1 MQSPK
6 RQASAAAA
14 PPVQPTGALAK
25 RPATAP
31 KAAVDLAVQE
41 LEALL
46 PEPRYRV
53 TKEMGSAVSDKE
65 FKEDVRALIETGLQP
80 CGIVIATRDMRTK
93 LSGLKS
99 KKWIVIRDP
108 AAAQGDASVLGFIA
122 YSTEERYIHEL
133 HVCADLQGKGVGRAL
148 LNAAE
153 ADLRSMGLD
162 SSYLT
167 VHVANARA
175 RALYERLGYR
185 SEHDPAEI
193 KESCGHECVEL
204 CKALF

>member
-1 MQSPK
+1 
-6 RQASAAAA
+6 
-14 PPVQPTGALAK
+14 
-25 RPATAP
+25 
-31 KAAVDLAVQE
+31 
-41 LEALL
+41 
-46 PEPRYRV
+46 
-53 TKEMGSAVSDKE
+53 
-65 FKEDVRALIETGLQP
+65 
-80 CGIVIATRDMRTK
+80 
-93 LSGLKS
+93 
-99 KKWIVIRDP
+99 
-108 AAAQGDASVLGFIA
+108 VLGFIA
-122 YSTEERYIHEL
+122 YSTKERYIHEL